1 MKHITPKA
9 IQELALI
16 IIVIFY
22 TIIELKNNNKSNKR

>member
-9 IQELALI
+9 MQELALI

-22 TIIELKNNNKSNKR
+22 TIIELKNNKNSKR